1 MVERSL
7 LHDRV
12 NGSQS
17 HPMRTIA
24 DSVGATAAQLQSTA
38 RSLRRPVVVSL
49 MDRNTTILGGQEIRW
64 GRIAKAL
71 SSFDE
76 TEVTILCTRT
86 LVEAWKRS
94 EVGELDTKI
103 AIFEER
109 HSKFATWIEAQL
121 FALRHIPRGAIVHLT
136 GVGML
141 ILPAAILA
149 HLFKNAT
156 VLTSLTTSRVLPL
169 RNGNQT
175 RRSYWVLWTALKWS
189 HVVDALNPQIDVTGI
204 VDNRKLFIAPCSFS
218 DPERYRSADRKLD
231 RVVFAGHFVR
241 QKGSEL
247 LVQMVKEWP
256 QGETCELVL
265 CGSGPY
271 EAQLRSAAEQNANV
285 RILRIDRI
293 SEILAGAKVFLSL
306 QQWDNY
312 PSQSL
317 LEAMLCQCCVV
328 ATDTGDTERLVRSP
342 WGTRL
347 PVDAPA
353 RAYIDAALQYVGMD
367 EQMQMRVGAA
377 ARAFVVEQHS
387 ESRYLSYLHGL
398 WRTADCWD
406 TSLDSASV

>member
-1 MVERSL
+1 MKLPLIR
-7 LHDRV
+7 DRL
-12 NGSQS
+12 NSSQS
-17 HPMRTIA
+17 HPMTTIA
-24 DSVGATAAQLQSTA
+24 DSVGATAAPLQHAASP
-38 RSLRRPVVVSL
+38 LRRPVVVSL

-64 GRIAKAL
+64 GRIVKAL
-71 SSFDE
+71 SRFDE

-86 LVEAWKRS
+86 LLEAWKRS

-103 AIFEER
+103 TIFDDR
-109 HSKFATWIEAQL
+109 HSKFATWIGAQL

-149 HLFKNAT
+149 RLFKSAT
-156 VLTSLTTSRVLPL
+156 LLTSLTTSRVLPL
-169 RNGNQT
+169 RNANQT
-175 RRSYWVLWTALKWS
+175 RRSYCVLWTALKCS
-189 HVVDALNPQIDVTGI
+189 HVVDALNPQIDVRSI
-204 VDNRKLFIAPCSFS
+204 VDDRRLFIAPCSFS

-231 RVVFAGHFVR
+231 RVVFAGHFVH

-247 LVQMVKEWP
+247 LVRMVREWP
-256 QGETCELVL
+256 QGESCELVL

-271 EAQLRSAAEQNANV
+271 EAQLRSAAEQNPKV

-293 SEILAGAKVFLSL
+293 SKILAGAKVFLSL
-306 QQWDNY
+306 QHWDNY

-328 ATDTGDTERLVRSP
+328 ATDTGDTERLVQPP
-342 WGTRL
+342 WGKRL
-347 PVDAPA
+347 PLDAPA

-387 ESRYLSYLHGL
+387 EGRYLSYLHGL
-398 WRTADCWD
+398 WRTADCWG
-406 TSLDSASV
+406 TSLDSTSV